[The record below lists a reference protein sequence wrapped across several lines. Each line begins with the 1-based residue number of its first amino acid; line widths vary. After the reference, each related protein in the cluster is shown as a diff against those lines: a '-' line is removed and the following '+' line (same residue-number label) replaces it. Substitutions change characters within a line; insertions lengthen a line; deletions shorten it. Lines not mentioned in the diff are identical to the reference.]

1 MDDNFNYEQFAD
13 RLIGELKAQVD
24 ALVAELAQKQEMV
37 ERARIEGQREIIQE
51 IEDALNNED
60 RMQWRIAAIAQVLSD
75 WHDIND

>member
-1 MDDNFNYEQFAD
+1 MMDDNFNYEQFAD

-37 ERARIEGQREIIQE
+37 ERARVDGQHEIIQQ
-51 IEDALNNED
+51 IETAIYEALPGYRLPAVE
-60 RMQWRIAAIAQVLSD
+60 QVILN